1 MPKTGFDATGRAL
14 AQIAWHFGPKK
25 PFGECCED
33 LTMPEFLALDKI
45 SVTPACPV
53 HEIGIVLGFS
63 KSGAT
68 RVVNRLEKKGY
79 IRRVRSSE
87 DARVCCVKITDG
99 GAAVLLSAKDSY
111 QKRFEKIIEEIPQDT
126 ARQIINS
133 ISLLAAA
140 LGK

>member
-1 MPKTGFDATGRAL
+1 MPKSGFDATGRAL
-14 AQIAWHFGPKK
+14 AQIAWHFGPKE
-25 PFGECCED
+25 PLGECCED

-45 SVTPACPV
+45 SVTPDCPV

-68 RVVNRLEKKGY
+68 RVVNRLEKKDY

-87 DARVCCVKITDG
+87 DGRVCCVEITDR
-99 GAAVLLSAKDSY
+99 GAAALLSAKENY
-111 QKRFEKIIEEIPQDT
+111 QKRFEKIVKKLPHDT

-140 LGK
+140 LEK